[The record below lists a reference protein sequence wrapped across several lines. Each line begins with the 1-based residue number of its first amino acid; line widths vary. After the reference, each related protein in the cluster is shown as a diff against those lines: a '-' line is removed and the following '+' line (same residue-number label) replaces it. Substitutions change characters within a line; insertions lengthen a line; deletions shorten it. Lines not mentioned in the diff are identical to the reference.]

1 MSYLRFE
8 VLTAKII
15 KIPVFWGAALRV
27 NKLVDWYHC
36 CRETWCFHFWGR
48 RWMHQMPIESLVP
61 LHETVHDVT
70 SQTTG
75 MYMRFLALEIICAA
89 RCAC

>member
-1 MSYLRFE
+1 MYYLRFE

-15 KIPVFWGAALRV
+15 KIPVFWGVALCMS
-27 NKLVDWYHC
+27 KLVDWYHC
-36 CRETWCFHFWGR
+36 CRETLCFHLWGR
-48 RWMHQMPIESLVP
+48 RCMHQMCIESLVP
-61 LHETVHDVT
+61 LFETVHDVT

-75 MYMRFLALEIICAA
+75 MYVRFLALEVVYAA